1 MGKRPKGDLEL
12 YKFIGQQIKKARTAN
27 EPARMD
33 GQKNPSAMTQTA
45 LGNAIGVTFQQ
56 VQKYEKGKNR
66 VPIDKLLAIGI
77 KTKKEDIN
85 YFLPHTYICEAEKL
99 SEYGDD
105 PLVLTEDMEVK

>member
-12 YKFIGQQIKKARTAN
+12 YKFIGQQIKKARVGDNIGHTI
-27 EPARMD
+27 
-33 GQKNPSAMTQTA
+33 MTQTTLA
-45 LGNAIGVTFQQ
+45 NAIGVTFQQ
-56 VQKYEKGKNR
+56 VQKYEKGSNR

-99 SEYGDD
+99 SEYGED
-105 PLVLTEDMEVK
+105 PLVLTKDMEVK

>member
-12 YKFIGQQIKKARTAN
+12 YKFIGQQIKKARVGDNIGHTI
-27 EPARMD
+27 
-33 GQKNPSAMTQTA
+33 MTQTTLA
-45 LGNAIGVTFQQ
+45 NAIGVTFQQ
-56 VQKYEKGKNR
+56 VQKYEKGSNR

-99 SEYGDD
+99 SEYGED

>member
-1 MGKRPKGDLEL
+1 MGKRPKGELEL
-12 YKFIGQQIKKARTAN
+12 FKFIGQQIKKARLAN

-33 GQKNPSAMTQTA
+33 GQKNPSAMTQTILA
-45 LGNAIGVTFQQ
+45 NAIGVTFQQ

-85 YFLPHTYICEAEKL
+85 YFLPHDINEET
-99 SEYGDD
+99 
-105 PLVLTEDMEVK
+105 LVLTEDMEVK

>member
-1 MGKRPKGDLEL
+1 MGKRPKGELEL

-27 EPARMD
+27 EPARLD
-33 GQKNPSAMTQTA
+33 GQKNPCAMTQTA

-56 VQKYEKGKNR
+56 VQKYEKGTNR

-99 SEYGDD
+99 SEYGED
-105 PLVLTEDMEVK
+105 PLILTEDMEVK

>member
-12 YKFIGQQIKKARTAN
+12 YKFIGQQIKKARLDN
-27 EPARMD
+27 IPARID
-33 GQKNPSAMTQTA
+33 GRKSPSAMTQTA

-77 KTKKEDIN
+77 KTKKENIN
-85 YFLPHTYICEAEKL
+85 YFLPHDVNEETL
-99 SEYGDD
+99 
-105 PLVLTEDMEVK
+105 LLTEDMEVK